1 MNDSDR
7 RGTKPTEKE
16 REGAPE
22 EWAGLPVRSPA
33 LWAGP
38 PSFTFFT
45 KMVSMG
51 SRRCRGEGPG
61 GQQSG

>member
-1 MNDSDR
+1 MTLSPFTFTSR
-7 RGTKPTEKE
+7 S
-16 REGAPE
+16 
-22 EWAGLPVRSPA
+22 PVRSPA

-61 GQQSG
+61 GHRPG